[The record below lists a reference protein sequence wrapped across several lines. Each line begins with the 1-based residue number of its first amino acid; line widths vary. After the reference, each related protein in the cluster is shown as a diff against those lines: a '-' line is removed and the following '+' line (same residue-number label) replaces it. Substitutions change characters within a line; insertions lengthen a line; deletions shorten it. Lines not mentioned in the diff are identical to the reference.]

1 MERMYGS
8 HLKSSLQLFP
18 GIGEKKEK
26 QLFGVG
32 VYDWESLIQ
41 YQKQKNDPLLPSV
54 SILWERF
61 CELEHQLSEANFS
74 FFTNELPSLEY
85 WRLWQNFPEKFCF
98 LDIET
103 TGISVT
109 SVTTVVSLY
118 QDKKMSTFERGK
130 DLEFLFDSI
139 SPEDILVTYNGKRFD
154 IPFLEK
160 EFHFRVKNPQ
170 LDLMNLLHSIGIKGG
185 LKKSEV
191 LLGLV
196 RPEEIAGM
204 DGREAPLLWFEY
216 QRTNNK
222 EALEKLIA
230 YNREDTKNL
239 EIVLEKT
246 INRLTENRLF

>member
-1 MERMYGS
+1 MYGS

-18 GIGEKKEK
+18 GIGERKEK

-54 SILWERF
+54 SILLERWE
-61 CELEHQLSEANFS
+61 ELEAQLSEANFI
-74 FFTNELPSLEY
+74 FFTTELPSLEY
-85 WRLWQNFPEKFCF
+85 WRLWQNFPERFCF

-103 TGISVT
+103 TGISES
-109 SVTTVVSLY
+109 SVTTVVSIY
-118 QDKKMSTFERGK
+118 QNHRMQTFERGK

-154 IPFLEK
+154 VPFLER
-160 EFHFRVKNPQ
+160 EFRYRVKNPQ

-191 LLGLV
+191 QLGLV

-204 DGREAPLLWFEY
+204 DGRQAPLLWYEY
-216 QRTNNK
+216 QRTNNL

-239 EIVLEKT
+239 EIILEKT
-246 INRLTENRLF
+246 IDRLTENRLF

>member
-1 MERMYGS
+1 MYGS

-32 VYDWESLIQ
+32 VNNWESLLQ

-54 SILWERF
+54 SILLERLE
-61 CELEHQLSEANFS
+61 ELEGQLSEANFS
-74 FFTNELPSLEY
+74 FFTAELPSLEY
-85 WRLWQNFPEKFCF
+85 WRLWQNFPERFCF

-103 TGISVT
+103 TGISES
-109 SVTTVVSLY
+109 SVTTVVSIY
-118 QDKKMSTFERGK
+118 QNHRMQTFERGK

-154 IPFLEK
+154 VPFLER
-160 EFHFRVKNPQ
+160 EFRYRMKNPQ

-191 LLGLV
+191 QLGLV
-196 RPEEIAGM
+196 RPDEIAGM
-204 DGREAPLLWFEY
+204 DGRQAPLLWFEY
-216 QRTNNK
+216 QRTNNM

-246 INRLTENRLF
+246 INRLIENRLF

>member
-1 MERMYGS
+1 MYGS
-8 HLKSSLQLFP
+8 HLKASLQLFP
-18 GIGEKKEK
+18 GIGERKEK

-32 VYDWESLIQ
+32 VYSWESLIQ

-54 SILWERF
+54 SILLERWD
-61 CELEHQLSEANFS
+61 ELEAQLSEANFN
-74 FFTNELPSLEY
+74 FFTTELPSLEY
-85 WRLWQNFPEKFCF
+85 WRLWQNFPERFCF

-103 TGISVT
+103 TGISES
-109 SVTTVVSLY
+109 SVTTVVSIY
-118 QDKKMSTFERGK
+118 QNHRMQTFERGK

-154 IPFLEK
+154 VPFLER
-160 EFHFRVKNPQ
+160 EFRYRVKNPQ

-191 LLGLV
+191 QLGLV

-204 DGREAPLLWFEY
+204 DGRQAPLLWFEY
-216 QRTNNK
+216 QRTNNL

-239 EIVLEKT
+239 EIILEKT
-246 INRLTENRLF
+246 IDRLTENRLF

>member
-1 MERMYGS
+1 MYGS

-32 VYDWESLIQ
+32 VYDWESLLQ

-54 SILWERF
+54 SILLERLE
-61 CELEHQLSEANFS
+61 ELEGQLSEANFS
-74 FFTNELPSLEY
+74 FFTDELPSLEY
-85 WRLWQNFPEKFCF
+85 WRLWQNFPERFCF

-103 TGISVT
+103 TGISES
-109 SVTTVVSLY
+109 SVTTVVSIY
-118 QDKKMSTFERGK
+118 QNHRMQTFERGK

-139 SPEDILVTYNGKRFD
+139 ASDDILVTYNGKRFD
-154 IPFLEK
+154 VPFLER
-160 EFHFRVKNPQ
+160 EFRYRVKNPQ

-191 LLGLV
+191 QLGLV
-196 RPEEIAGM
+196 RPDEIAGM
-204 DGREAPLLWFEY
+204 DGRQAPLLWFEY
-216 QRTNNK
+216 QRTNNM
-222 EALEKLIA
+222 EALDKLIA

-246 INRLTENRLF
+246 IHRLTENRLF

>member
-1 MERMYGS
+1 MYGS

-32 VYDWESLIQ
+32 VYNWESLLQ
-41 YQKQKNDPLLPSV
+41 YQKQKNDPLLPAE
-54 SILWERF
+54 SILEERKV
-61 CELEHQLSEANFS
+61 ELEVQLSESNFS
-74 FFTNELPSLEY
+74 FFTTELPSLEY
-85 WRLWQNFPEKFCF
+85 WRLWQNFPERFCF

-103 TGISVT
+103 TGISES
-109 SVTTVVSLY
+109 SVTTVVSIY
-118 QDKKMSTFERGK
+118 QNHRMQTFERGK

-139 SPEDILVTYNGKRFD
+139 TPEDILVTYNGKRFD
-154 IPFLEK
+154 VPFLER
-160 EFHFRVKNPQ
+160 EFHYRVKNPQ

-191 LLGLV
+191 QLGLV
-196 RPEEIAGM
+196 RPDEIAGM
-204 DGREAPLLWFEY
+204 DGRQAPLLWFEY
-216 QRTNNK
+216 QRTNNL

-246 INRLTENRLF
+246 IDRLTDNRLF

>member
-1 MERMYGS
+1 MYGS

-32 VYDWESLIQ
+32 VYNWESLLQ
-41 YQKQKNDPLLPSV
+41 YQKQKSDPLLPSV
-54 SILWERF
+54 SILLERLE
-61 CELEHQLSEANFS
+61 ELEGQLSEANFS
-74 FFTNELPSLEY
+74 FFTSELPSLEY
-85 WRLWQNFPEKFCF
+85 WRLWQNFPERFCF

-103 TGISVT
+103 TGISES
-109 SVTTVVSLY
+109 SVTTVVSIY
-118 QDKKMSTFERGK
+118 QNHRMQTFERGK

-154 IPFLEK
+154 VPFLER
-160 EFHFRVKNPQ
+160 EFRYRMKNPQ

-191 LLGLV
+191 QLGLV
-196 RPEEIAGM
+196 RPDEIAGM
-204 DGREAPLLWFEY
+204 DGRQAPLLWFEY
-216 QRTNNK
+216 QRTNNI
-222 EALEKLIA
+222 EALDKLIA

-246 INRLTENRLF
+246 IDRLTENRLF

>member
-1 MERMYGS
+1 MYGS

-32 VYDWESLIQ
+32 VYNWESLLQ
-41 YQKQKNDPLLPSV
+41 YQKQKNDPLLPAE
-54 SILWERF
+54 SILEERKV
-61 CELEHQLSEANFS
+61 ELEVQLSESNFS
-74 FFTNELPSLEY
+74 FFTTELPSLEY
-85 WRLWQNFPEKFCF
+85 WRLWQNFPERFCF

-103 TGISVT
+103 TGISES
-109 SVTTVVSLY
+109 SVTTVVSIY
-118 QDKKMSTFERGK
+118 QNHRMQTFERGK

-139 SPEDILVTYNGKRFD
+139 TPEDILVTYNGKRFD
-154 IPFLEK
+154 VPFLER
-160 EFHFRVKNPQ
+160 EFHYRVKNPQ

-191 LLGLV
+191 QLGLV
-196 RPEEIAGM
+196 RPDEIAGM
-204 DGREAPLLWFEY
+204 DGRQAPLLWFEY
-216 QRTNNK
+216 QRTNNL

-239 EIVLEKT
+239 EIILEKT
-246 INRLTENRLF
+246 IDLLTDNRLF

>member
-1 MERMYGS
+1 MYGS

-18 GIGEKKEK
+18 GIGERKEK

-41 YQKQKNDPLLPSV
+41 YQKQKNEPLLPSV
-54 SILWERF
+54 SILQERRE
-61 CELEHQLSEANFS
+61 ELEDQLSEANFN
-74 FFTNELPSLEY
+74 FFTTELPSLEY
-85 WRLWQNFPEKFCF
+85 WRLWQNFPERFCF

-103 TGISVT
+103 TGISES
-109 SVTTVVSLY
+109 SVTTVVSIY
-118 QDKKMSTFERGK
+118 QNHRMQTFERGK

-154 IPFLEK
+154 VPFLER
-160 EFHFRVKNPQ
+160 EFRYRVKNPQ

-191 LLGLV
+191 QLGLV

-204 DGREAPLLWFEY
+204 DGRQAPLLWFEY
-216 QRTNNK
+216 QRTNNL

-239 EIVLEKT
+239 EIILEKT
-246 INRLTENRLF
+246 IDRLTENRLF

>member
-1 MERMYGS
+1 MYGS

-32 VYDWESLIQ
+32 VYNWESLLQ
-41 YQKQKNDPLLPSV
+41 YQKQKNDPLLPTV
-54 SILWERF
+54 SILEERKE
-61 CELEHQLSEANFS
+61 ELEDQLSESNFS
-74 FFTNELPSLEY
+74 FFTTELPSLEY
-85 WRLWQNFPEKFCF
+85 WRLWQNFPERFCF

-103 TGISVT
+103 TGISES
-109 SVTTVVSLY
+109 SVTTVVSIY
-118 QDKKMSTFERGK
+118 QNHRMQTFERGK

-139 SPEDILVTYNGKRFD
+139 TPEDILVTYNGKRFD
-154 IPFLEK
+154 VPFLER
-160 EFHFRVKNPQ
+160 EFHYRVKNPQ

-191 LLGLV
+191 QLGLV
-196 RPEEIAGM
+196 RPDEIAGM
-204 DGREAPLLWFEY
+204 DGRQAPLLWFEY
-216 QRTNNK
+216 QRTNNL
-222 EALEKLIA
+222 EALEKLIT

-246 INRLTENRLF
+246 IDLLTDNRLF

>member
-1 MERMYGS
+1 MYGS

-32 VYDWESLIQ
+32 VYNWESLLQ
-41 YQKQKNDPLLPSV
+41 YQKQKNDPLLPVV
-54 SILWERF
+54 SILEERKE
-61 CELEHQLSEANFS
+61 ELETQLSESNFS
-74 FFTNELPSLEY
+74 FFTTELPNLEY
-85 WRLWQNFPEKFCF
+85 WRLWQNFPERFCF

-103 TGISVT
+103 TGISES
-109 SVTTVVSLY
+109 SVTTVVSIY
-118 QDKKMSTFERGK
+118 QNHRMQTFERGK

-139 SPEDILVTYNGKRFD
+139 TSEDILVTYNGKRFD
-154 IPFLEK
+154 VPFLER
-160 EFHFRVKNPQ
+160 EFHYRVKNPQ

-191 LLGLV
+191 QLGLV
-196 RPEEIAGM
+196 RPDEIAGM
-204 DGREAPLLWFEY
+204 DGRQAPLLWFEY
-216 QRTNNK
+216 QRTNNL

-246 INRLTENRLF
+246 IDRLTDNRLF

>member
-1 MERMYGS
+1 MHGS

-32 VYDWESLIQ
+32 VYNWESLLQ
-41 YQKQKNDPLLPSV
+41 YQKQKNEPLLPAV
-54 SILWERF
+54 SILEERKE
-61 CELEHQLSEANFS
+61 ELEDQLSESNFS
-74 FFTNELPSLEY
+74 FFTTELPSLEY
-85 WRLWQNFPEKFCF
+85 WRLWQNFPERFCF

-103 TGISVT
+103 TGISES
-109 SVTTVVSLY
+109 SVTTVVSIY
-118 QDKKMSTFERGK
+118 QNHRMQTFERGK

-139 SPEDILVTYNGKRFD
+139 TPEDILVTYNGKRFD
-154 IPFLEK
+154 VPFLER
-160 EFHFRVKNPQ
+160 EFHYRVKNPQ

-191 LLGLV
+191 QLGLV
-196 RPEEIAGM
+196 RPDEIAGM
-204 DGREAPLLWFEY
+204 DGRQAPLLWFEY
-216 QRTNNK
+216 QRTNNL

-239 EIVLEKT
+239 EIILEKT
-246 INRLTENRLF
+246 IDRLTDNRLF